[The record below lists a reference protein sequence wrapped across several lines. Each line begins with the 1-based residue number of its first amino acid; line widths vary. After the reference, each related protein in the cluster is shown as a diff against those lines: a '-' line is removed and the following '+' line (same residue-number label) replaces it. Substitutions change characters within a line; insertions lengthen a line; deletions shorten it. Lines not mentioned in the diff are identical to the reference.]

1 MRAARVLRA
10 GLGLGVALACC
21 LAANASAQQALADI
35 CTPGE
40 VKLFACVLKTGPQI
54 GFCLGKADLKMR
66 FVVRAGDT
74 QASSPVRD
82 LHEATIGGNAQGD
95 VITLQGD
102 TKDGPVALYV
112 DFIADDVLPPVL
124 VQGAGAKQI
133 KEPCASMAFET
144 DHAEVGT
151 GSTKHEAGLSSLHD
165 IGVARV
171 LTPAPN
177 WPD

>member
-10 GLGLGVALACC
+10 ALVPGMALACC
-21 LAANASAQQALADI
+21 LAAKASAQETSTGI

-40 VKLFACVLKTGPQI
+40 VKLFACVLKSNQQV
-54 GFCLGKADLKMR
+54 GFCLGKTDLKMR

-74 QASSPVRD
+74 LASSPVRD

-124 VQGAGAKQI
+124 VQGAGTKQI

-151 GSTKHEAGLSSLHD
+151 GSTKHEARLSSLHD
-165 IGVARV
+165 IGVARL
-171 LTPAPN
+171 LTPVPN